1 LQQQAP
7 KSQVRFITI
16 LNHAVSREVAMGKI
30 LCATRGGEASYRTQD
45 AAIALAK
52 ERGDELLFL
61 FVVDTHFL
69 DRAGRAVRP
78 DVVAEE
84 MSRMG
89 EFLLAMAQE
98 RAQEQGRAAD
108 YLLRRGE
115 FRDELKAAAR
125 EEGVDLVVLGQP
137 AGTGSAFVPAD
148 LEAFAAEI
156 ESETG
161 VETRII

>member
-1 LQQQAP
+1 
-7 KSQVRFITI
+7 
-16 LNHAVSREVAMGKI
+16 MGRI

-52 ERGDELLFL
+52 ERGDELLFI
-61 FVVDTHFL
+61 FVVDVCFL
-69 DRAGRAVRP
+69 DKTARAVRP

-98 RAQEQGRAAD
+98 RAQEQGVSAD
-108 YLLRRGE
+108 YLLRRGG
-115 FRDELKAAAR
+115 FRDELKATAR

-156 ESETG
+156 EAETG
-161 VETRII
+161 VETVIV